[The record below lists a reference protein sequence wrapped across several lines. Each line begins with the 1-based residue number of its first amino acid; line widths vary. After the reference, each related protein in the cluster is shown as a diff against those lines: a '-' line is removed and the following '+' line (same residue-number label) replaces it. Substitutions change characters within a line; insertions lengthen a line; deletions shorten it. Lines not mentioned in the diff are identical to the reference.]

1 MIMATITGEN
11 PNMSILQRLTTSD
24 LPLVKEYGLPGVIG
38 ALLLAIVIP
47 ILLSSMFS
55 KKVKKR
61 AVQVD
66 VGGEA
71 GLAMRNSRFSSL
83 IQVPWEGA
91 TTMAALFEMAS
102 KKYTQHRC
110 LGTRKLISS
119 EFIEAADGRK
129 FEKLHLGEYQWNSYA
144 EAFKRACNFASG
156 LIKMGHQLDSRAAI
170 FSDTR
175 AEWIIAA
182 QGCFRQNLTVV
193 TIYAS
198 LGEDAL
204 VHSLNET
211 QVSTLIC
218 DSKQLKKLPAV
229 SSKLHSLKH
238 VIYIEDEPVEADTL
252 NQLKHLTTLSF
263 NAVEELGKTSHA
275 DARLPTSTDTAV
287 IMYTS
292 GSTGLPKGVMITH
305 GNMVATIAAVRTII
319 PNLGTSDVYLA
330 YLPLAHVFE
339 LAAESVMLAS
349 GVAIG
354 YGSALTMT
362 DASNKIKKGTKGDVS
377 VLKPTLMISV
387 PAILD
392 RIRDAVFKKVAEK
405 GGITKKLFDV
415 AYKRNLGAIEGSW
428 TGSWA
433 PERFIWNSIIFKPIR
448 AMLGGHIRFI
458 LCGGAP
464 LSSETQRFI
473 NICLGVP
480 VGQGYGLTE
489 TCAGAAF
496 SEWDDTSVGRVGPP
510 LPCCYVKLISW
521 EEGGY
526 RISDSPMPRGEV
538 VIGGHSIT
546 KGYFN
551 NEAKTNEVYKVDER
565 GIRWFYTGD
574 IGQFH
579 PDGCVEIIDRKKDI
593 VKLQHGEYVSL
604 GKVESALQTS
614 NYVDNI
620 MVYADPFH
628 SYCVALVVPPHQALE
643 KWAQNS
649 GTSHKDIEELC
660 HNDQA
665 IKEVQQSLSKAAKA
679 ARLEK
684 FEIPAKII
692 LLPEPWT
699 PESGLVTAALKLKRE
714 QLKAKFKDDLNK
726 LYQ

>member
-47 ILLSSMFS
+47 IFLSSMFS

-129 FEKLHLGEYQWNSYA
+129 FEKLHLGEYQWDSYA

-229 SSKLHSLKH
+229 SSKLQSLKH

-275 DARLPTSTDTAV
+275 DARLPSSTDTAV

-305 GNMVATIAAVRTII
+305 GNMVATIAAVRTTI

-392 RIRDAVFKKVAEK
+392 RIRDAVFKKLLRRVA
-405 GGITKKLFDV
+405 
-415 AYKRNLGAIEGSW
+415 
-428 TGSWA
+428 
-433 PERFIWNSIIFKPIR
+433 
-448 AMLGGHIRFI
+448 
-458 LCGGAP
+458 
-464 LSSETQRFI
+464 
-473 NICLGVP
+473 
-480 VGQGYGLTE
+480 
-489 TCAGAAF
+489 
-496 SEWDDTSVGRVGPP
+496 
-510 LPCCYVKLISW
+510 
-521 EEGGY
+521 
-526 RISDSPMPRGEV
+526 
-538 VIGGHSIT
+538 
-546 KGYFN
+546 
-551 NEAKTNEVYKVDER
+551 
-565 GIRWFYTGD
+565 
-574 IGQFH
+574 
-579 PDGCVEIIDRKKDI
+579 
-593 VKLQHGEYVSL
+593 
-604 GKVESALQTS
+604 
-614 NYVDNI
+614 
-620 MVYADPFH
+620 
-628 SYCVALVVPPHQALE
+628 
-643 KWAQNS
+643 
-649 GTSHKDIEELC
+649 
-660 HNDQA
+660 
-665 IKEVQQSLSKAAKA
+665 
-679 ARLEK
+679 
-684 FEIPAKII
+684 
-692 LLPEPWT
+692 
-699 PESGLVTAALKLKRE
+699 
-714 QLKAKFKDDLNK
+714 
-726 LYQ
+726 